1 MALSSFGRG
10 RDSDSNASI
19 GDSSGRGTA
28 APAAASASG
37 GLTAFID
44 RGSDFEGK
52 LSFQD
57 TVRIDGR
64 FSGEITSE
72 NTLIVGESGEIQ
84 AKIKSA
90 TVAISGTVEG
100 DIIATK
106 RLVLHKTAQVIGD
119 VETPCLVVEDGAV
132 LNGQIKMASGK
143 PGSLKA
149 IEGGAEPSKAK
160 TEGHSISPS
169 RPSSS
174 S

>member
-1 MALSSFGRG
+1 MALNSFGRG
-10 RDSDSNASI
+10 RDSDSN
-19 GDSSGRGTA
+19 GSSSKSADRGGT
-28 APAAASASG
+28 APAAARDPG

-84 AKIKSA
+84 AKIRSA
-90 TVAISGTVEG
+90 TVAVSGTVEG
-100 DIIATK
+100 DIVATK
-106 RLVLHKTAQVIGD
+106 RLVLHKTARVNGN
-119 VETPCLVVEDGAV
+119 VETSCLVIEDGAV
-132 LNGQIKMASGK
+132 FNGQVKMSSGK
-143 PGSLKA
+143 SGSLTA
-149 IEGGAEPSKAK
+149 IAGGSEVAKVKNGSGSVPSS
-160 TEGHSISPS
+160 G
-169 RPSSS
+169 PSSS

>member
-10 RDSDSNASI
+10 RDTDSNVSSS
-19 GDSSGRGTA
+19 DSSGQGRA
-28 APAAASASG
+28 APAAAKDSG

-72 NTLIVGESGEIQ
+72 NTLIVGEGGEIH
-84 AKIKSA
+84 AKIRSA

-100 DIIATK
+100 DIVATK
-106 RLVLHKTAQVIGD
+106 RLVLHKTAQVTGD
-119 VETPCLVVEDGAV
+119 VETPCLVIEDGAV
-132 LNGQIKMASGK
+132 FNGQVKMPSGK
-143 PGSLKA
+143 SGSLKA
-149 IEGGAEPSKAK
+149 VAGGVGLAEAK
-160 TEGHSISPS
+160 SGGGPA
-169 RPSSS
+169 PSSGPLS
-174 S
+174 SS